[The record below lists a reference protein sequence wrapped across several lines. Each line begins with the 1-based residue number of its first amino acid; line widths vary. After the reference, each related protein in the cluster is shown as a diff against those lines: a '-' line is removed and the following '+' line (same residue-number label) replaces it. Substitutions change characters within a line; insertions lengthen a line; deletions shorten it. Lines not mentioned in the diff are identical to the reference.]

1 MGPCGVPMAKI
12 SPLKNSPSELTI
24 GHFGLKP
31 NIRGGDI
38 GSVSG
43 TIDADN

>member
-1 MGPCGVPMAKI
+1 MTI
-12 SPLKNSPSELTI
+12 SPLKESPSELTI

-31 NIRGGDI
+31 KTRG